1 MLIFSFQNILLLT
14 MCLTALVGVQLWL
27 QNVAK
32 RRAERDHGR
41 RADAAPPLVA
51 NLTEPTQVASDTDT
65 AEVRALSAKR
75 GRAGQLRVV
84 TDDWVRTT
92 WIEPDGAVSAFRFS
106 LN

>member
-32 RRAERDHGR
+32 RRAEREHGR
-41 RADAAPPLVA
+41 RADAVQRPAATP
-51 NLTEPTQVASDTDT
+51 TEPAQVASDTDT
-65 AEVRALSAKR
+65 AEV
-75 GRAGQLRVV
+75 QLRVV
-84 TDDWVRTT
+84 TDDGVRTT
-92 WIEPDGAVSAFRFS
+92 WIEPDGTVSAFRFS

>member
-1 MLIFSFQNILLLT
+1 MIFSFQNILLLT

-32 RRAERDHGR
+32 RRAEREHGR
-41 RADAAPPLVA
+41 RADAVQRPAATP
-51 NLTEPTQVASDTDT
+51 TEPAQVASDTDT

-84 TDDWVRTT
+84 IDDGVRTT
-92 WIEPDGAVSAFRFS
+92 WIEPDGTVNAFRFS